1 MSSPEA
7 RRRLP
12 LPDFT
17 AMRYPAYRWWWLS
30 SSTVMLNQFMTMLSI
45 SWLVL
50 ELTDSVRWVSFA
62 VFAFGLPAFLFL
74 LPAGVLADRW
84 DRRKLLMVT
93 QVVAVANVLI
103 LAIVVSADLISPE
116 LTLFF
121 AAVSGSTVAVSQ
133 PARQSMIPLL
143 LPAELRLNGI
153 VLGSLS
159 QNLSQLI
166 GPAIAGFLIA
176 TVAISAAFYA
186 LAVLLSV
193 GVIALMFLRLPPKDP
208 SEDAPARRFQPK
220 ELCVGFT
227 VLWSNRPLLVLTGL
241 YLATGIWVGGS
252 IQTLLPVLVRDE
264 YNVGASALGL
274 AFTIQAIGAIVTS
287 LWITRLGGVRNKGG
301 FFACGMLLGSSS
313 LAAYSMAP
321 TFEVALLF
329 FFTFGCATA
338 FYTNFSQS
346 LLQVHTP
353 QILLGRVL
361 SIITLSI
368 SGFIP
373 LGALQ
378 AGLVASLLDPRTAGL
393 YGGVTAFVLA
403 LLALTRA
410 HSFRRLS

>member
-1 MSSPEA
+1 MSTSERN
-7 RRRLP
+7 RRIP

-17 AMRYPAYRWWWLS
+17 AMRYPAYRLWWIS
-30 SSTVMLNQFMTMLSI
+30 SATVMLNQFTTIVAI

-50 ELTDSVRWVSFA
+50 ELTDSVRWVSFS
-62 VFAFGLPAFLFL
+62 VFAFGLPAFLLL
-74 LPAGVLADRW
+74 LPAGLLADRW
-84 DRRKLLMVT
+84 DRRKLLLAA
-93 QVVAVANVLI
+93 QLVALSNVLV
-103 LAIVVSADLISPE
+103 LAIVVSTDLISPE
-116 LTLFF
+116 LTLLF

-159 QNLSQLI
+159 QNLSQLT
-166 GPAIAGFLIA
+166 GPAIATFLIA
-176 TVAISAAFYA
+176 TIAISAAFYA

-193 GVIALMFLRLPPKDP
+193 GVIVLMFLRLPPKDP
-208 SEDAPARRFQPK
+208 SEEAAPRRFQPN
-220 ELCVGFT
+220 ELFAGFT
-227 VLWSNRPLLVLTGL
+227 FLWSSRPLLMLTGL

-264 YNVGASALGL
+264 YNADASVLGL
-274 AFTIQAIGAIVTS
+274 AFTVQAVGAIITS
-287 LWITRLGGVRNKGG
+287 LWITTMGGLPNKGG
-301 FFACGMLLGSSS
+301 LFACGMLLGSSS

-321 TFEVALLF
+321 TFEVALVF
-329 FFTFGCATA
+329 FFSFGCATA

-346 LLQVHTP
+346 LLQLHTP

-378 AGLVASLLDPRTAGL
+378 AGFVASLLDPRIAGL

-403 LLALTRA
+403 FLALTRA